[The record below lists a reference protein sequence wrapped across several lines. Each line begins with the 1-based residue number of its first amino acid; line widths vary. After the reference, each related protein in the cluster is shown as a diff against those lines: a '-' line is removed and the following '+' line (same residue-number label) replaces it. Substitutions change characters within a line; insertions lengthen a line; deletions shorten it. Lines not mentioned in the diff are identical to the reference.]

1 MHTVSGKLHVNER
14 FEVIFAIAATATH
27 HYLAKKSREG
37 KATGMEGLDARRT
50 SQSPRKVLK
59 WAGSKSN
66 VSSQLK
72 QYLRFD
78 RPYIE
83 PFCGSAA
90 FYFENLPSRAAL
102 NDLNSHLI
110 DCYRS
115 IRDNPIQVWEHY
127 SELEVSESN
136 YYRVRAEFN
145 KMSRGH
151 LKSSLFLYL
160 NHYCF
165 NGIYRTNK
173 NGLFN
178 TPYGAREKVKRKF
191 SVDDFNYFSASLQSA
206 QLHSEDFETFL
217 DQMAPHDS
225 CIYMDPPYFTVEGR
239 VFNEYGA
246 RTFLADD
253 LARLH
258 GVATRLAANNVVVV
272 SYKNCS
278 EFRDLFARYL
288 AAPIT
293 VTRNVGGFAGR
304 RKSETELIA
313 VLGG

>member
-1 MHTVSGKLHVNER
+1 
-14 FEVIFAIAATATH
+14 
-27 HYLAKKSREG
+27 
-37 KATGMEGLDARRT
+37 MEGSGVQRT
-50 SQSPRKVLK
+50 TQSPRKILK

-72 QYLRFD
+72 QFLTFD

-90 FYFENLPSRAAL
+90 FYFERLPSKSAL

-115 IRDNPIQVWEHY
+115 IRDDPLQVWKY
-127 SELEVSESN
+127 YDELEVSEEN
-136 YYRVRAEFN
+136 YYKVRANFN
-145 KMSRGH
+145 RISKSH
-151 LKSSLFLYL
+151 LKSSLFLFL

-173 NGLFN
+173 SGLFN
-178 TPYGAREKVKRKF
+178 TPYGAREKVKKKF
-191 SVDDFNYFSASLQSA
+191 STEDFKYFSASLQTTE
-206 QLHSEDFETFL
+206 LHSEDFESFL
-217 DQMAPHDS
+217 DNLAPTDS

-239 VFNEYGA
+239 VFNEYDA
-246 RTFLADD
+246 KTFLAKD

-258 GVATRLAANNVVVV
+258 TVATKLAADNIVVI

-278 EFRDLFARYL
+278 EFRDLFERYL

>member
-1 MHTVSGKLHVNER
+1 
-14 FEVIFAIAATATH
+14 
-27 HYLAKKSREG
+27 
-37 KATGMEGLDARRT
+37 MEGTGVQRT
-50 SQSPRKVLK
+50 TQSPRKILK

-66 VSSQLK
+66 VSSQL
-72 QYLRFD
+72 QQFLTFD

-90 FYFENLPSRAAL
+90 FYFERLPPKAAL
-102 NDLNSHLI
+102 NDLNSNLI

-115 IRDNPIQVWEHY
+115 IRDEPHHVWEY
-127 SELEVSESN
+127 YDALEVSEEN
-136 YYRVRAEFN
+136 YYRARATFN
-145 KMSRGH
+145 EITRSH
-151 LKSSLFLYL
+151 QKSSLFLYL

-165 NGIYRTNK
+165 NGIYRTNRS
-173 NGLFN
+173 GLFN
-178 TPYGAREKVKRKF
+178 TPYGAKKKIKKKF
-191 SVDDFNYFSASLQSA
+191 SLEDFNYFSESLKNTE
-206 QLHSEDFETFL
+206 LHSEDFESFINKISPTN
-217 DQMAPHDS
+217 S
-225 CIYMDPPYFTVEGR
+225 CIYMDPPYFTFEGR

-246 RTFLADD
+246 KTFLADD

-258 GVATRLAANNVVVV
+258 TVATRLAANNIVVI

-278 EFRDLFARYL
+278 EFRDLFERHL

-304 RKSETELIA
+304 RKSETELVA

>member
-1 MHTVSGKLHVNER
+1 
-14 FEVIFAIAATATH
+14 
-27 HYLAKKSREG
+27 
-37 KATGMEGLDARRT
+37 MEGLVVQRT
-50 SQSPRKVLK
+50 TQSPRKILK

-72 QYLRFD
+72 HFLNFD

-90 FYFENLPSRAAL
+90 FYFESLPAKAAL

-115 IRDNPIQVWEHY
+115 IRDEPLQVWKHY
-127 SELEVSESN
+127 NALEVSEQN
-136 YYRVRAEFN
+136 YYNARATFN
-145 KMSRGH
+145 QIGRGI
-151 LKSSLFLYL
+151 LKSSIFLYL

-173 NGLFN
+173 SGLFN
-178 TPYGAREKVKRKF
+178 TPYGAKVKIKKKF
-191 SVDDFNYFSASLQSA
+191 SIEDFNYFSDSLRNTE
-206 QLHSEDFETFL
+206 LHNEDFETFL
-217 DQMAPHDS
+217 DKISPSDA
-225 CIYMDPPYFTVEGR
+225 CVYMDPPYFTVEGR

-246 RTFLADD
+246 RTFLAND

-258 GVATRLAANNVVVV
+258 TVAVRLAANNIVVI
-272 SYKNCS
+272 SYKDCT
-278 EFRDLFARYL
+278 EFRDLFERYL

>member
-1 MHTVSGKLHVNER
+1 
-14 FEVIFAIAATATH
+14 
-27 HYLAKKSREG
+27 
-37 KATGMEGLDARRT
+37 MEGGGSQRAI
-50 SQSPRKVLK
+50 QSPRKMLK

-72 QYLRFD
+72 QFLAFD

-90 FYFENLPSRAAL
+90 FYFESLPKEAAL

-115 IRDNPIQVWEHY
+115 VRDEPSEVWRQY
-127 SELEVSESN
+127 DRLEVSEEN
-136 YYRVRAEFN
+136 YYKVRTMFN
-145 KMSRGH
+145 DMQRSH
-151 LKSSLFLYL
+151 LKSALFVYL

-173 NGLFN
+173 SGLFN
-178 TPYGAREKVKRKF
+178 TPYGAKSKIKKKF
-191 SVDDFNYFSASLQSA
+191 SLEDFVYFSQALQNTA
-206 QLHSEDFETFL
+206 LHSSDFETFL
-217 DQMAPHDS
+217 QLIAPS
-225 CIYMDPPYFTVEGR
+225 KTCIYMDPPYFTVEGR

-246 RTFLADD
+246 KSFLADD

-258 GVATRLAANNVVVV
+258 AIAIKLANDNLVVI

-278 EFRDLFARYL
+278 EFRDLFEPYL

-313 VLGG
+313 VLGR

>member
-1 MHTVSGKLHVNER
+1 
-14 FEVIFAIAATATH
+14 
-27 HYLAKKSREG
+27 
-37 KATGMEGLDARRT
+37 MEGLGDQRT
-50 SQSPRKVLK
+50 SQSPRKMLK

-66 VSSQLK
+66 VSSQLRPF
-72 QYLRFD
+72 LAFD
-78 RPYIE
+78 RQYIE

-90 FYFENLPSRAAL
+90 FYFESLPANAAL

-115 IRDNPIQVWEHY
+115 VRDQPFEVWQQY
-127 SELEVSESN
+127 DALEVSETN
-136 YYRVRAEFN
+136 YYNVRARFN
-145 KMSRGH
+145 EMHRSH
-151 LKSSLFLYL
+151 LKSALFVYL

-173 NGLFN
+173 SGLFN
-178 TPYGAREKVKRKF
+178 TPYGAKLKIKKKF
-191 SVDDFNYFSASLQSA
+191 SLDDFIYFSQALQNAALYSA
-206 QLHSEDFETFL
+206 DFETFL
-217 DQMAPHDS
+217 EAVSPSKS

-246 RTFLADD
+246 KTFLADD

-258 GVATRLAANNVVVV
+258 SLAVKLANDNIVII

-278 EFRDLFARYL
+278 EFRDLFETHL

-293 VTRNVGGFAGR
+293 VTRNIGGFAGR
-304 RKSETELIA
+304 RKSETELVA
-313 VLGG
+313 VLGR

>member
-1 MHTVSGKLHVNER
+1 
-14 FEVIFAIAATATH
+14 
-27 HYLAKKSREG
+27 
-37 KATGMEGLDARRT
+37 MEGLGVHRT
-50 SQSPRKVLK
+50 TQSPRKILK

-72 QYLRFD
+72 HFLNFD

-90 FYFENLPSRAAL
+90 FYFENLPSKAAL

-115 IRDNPIQVWEHY
+115 IRDEPVEVWEY
-127 SELEVSESN
+127 YNELEVSEDN
-136 YYRVRAEFN
+136 YYKSRAIFN
-145 KMSRGH
+145 QIDRST
-151 LKSSLFLYL
+151 LKSSIFLYL

-173 NGLFN
+173 SGLFN
-178 TPYGAREKVKRKF
+178 TPYGAKEKIKRKF
-191 SVDDFNYFSASLQSA
+191 SIEDFNYFSSSLQDTL
-206 QLHSEDFETFL
+206 LHSEDFESFL
-217 DQMAPHDS
+217 NVISPTDS

-246 RTFLADD
+246 KTFLAND
-253 LARLH
+253 LARLYT
-258 GVATRLAANNVVVV
+258 VATKLAANNIVVV

-278 EFRDLFARYL
+278 EFRDLFEGHL

-304 RKSETELIA
+304 RKSETELVA

>member
-1 MHTVSGKLHVNER
+1 
-14 FEVIFAIAATATH
+14 
-27 HYLAKKSREG
+27 
-37 KATGMEGLDARRT
+37 MEDGGVQRT
-50 SQSPRKVLK
+50 TQRPQKILK

-66 VSSQLK
+66 VSSQIKPFLT
-72 QYLRFD
+72 FD

-90 FYFENLPSRAAL
+90 FYFENLPTRAAL

-115 IRDNPIQVWEHY
+115 IRDDPSQVWHQYERLEI
-127 SELEVSESN
+127 SEEN
-136 YYRVRAEFN
+136 YYRVRAAFN
-145 KMSRGH
+145 EMERSH
-151 LKSSLFLYL
+151 LKSSLFVYL

-173 NGLFN
+173 SGFFN
-178 TPYGAREKVKRKF
+178 TPYGAKLKIKKKF
-191 SVDDFNYFSASLQSA
+191 SIDDFTYFSKSLQNTE
-206 QLHSEDFETFL
+206 LHSSDFESFL
-217 DQMAPHDS
+217 DHIAPKES

-246 RTFLADD
+246 KSFLADD

-258 GVATRLAANNVVVV
+258 TAATKLANDNIVVI

-278 EFRDLFARYL
+278 EFRDLFEPYL
-288 AAPIT
+288 VAPIT

>member
-1 MHTVSGKLHVNER
+1 
-14 FEVIFAIAATATH
+14 
-27 HYLAKKSREG
+27 
-37 KATGMEGLDARRT
+37 MEDLDSNRALR
-50 SQSPRKVLK
+50 SPRKMLK

-72 QYLRFD
+72 QFLTFD

-90 FYFENLPSRAAL
+90 FYFESRPAEAAL
-102 NDLNSHLI
+102 NDLNSHLM

-115 IRDNPIQVWEHY
+115 VRDDPSEVWLHY
-127 SELEVSESN
+127 DALEVSEEN
-136 YYRVRAEFN
+136 YYIVRTKFN
-145 KMSRGH
+145 EMQRSH
-151 LKSSLFLYL
+151 LKSALFVYL

-173 NGLFN
+173 SGLFN
-178 TPYGAREKVKRKF
+178 TPYGAKLKIKKKF
-191 SVDDFNYFSASLQSA
+191 SIEDFKYFSTALQNTT
-206 QLHSEDFETFL
+206 LHSLDFEAFL
-217 DQMAPHDS
+217 ELVAPS
-225 CIYMDPPYFTVEGR
+225 KTCIYMDPPYFTVEGR

-246 RTFLADD
+246 KAFLADD

-258 GVATRLAANNVVVV
+258 SIAVRLAGNNIVVI

-278 EFRDLFARYL
+278 EFRDLFEPYL

-313 VLGG
+313 VLGR